1 MSAEVAIRHSR
12 GNFTLDVAF
21 TAASGGV
28 TALFGPSGSGKTSI
42 VHALAGLMRPA
53 QGRIVLEGRTV
64 LDTAAGIFVPPEKRR
79 IGLVFQDARLFPH
92 MSVEKNLLFGWRRNA
107 RRAGADEIARTVA
120 LLGLEKLLARAPR
133 HLSGGEKGRVAL
145 GRALLA
151 SPDILL
157 LDEPMASLD
166 AARRAEILPWLERLR
181 DIARIPIFYVSHSL
195 DEVARLADRVVLLD
209 AGRMTGEGSVFDL
222 LAGLGAEKPLGAVL
236 EARITGT
243 EDGLRVLAFDGGTL
257 LAAHA
262 GEIGL
267 RVRVRIGADDIL
279 IAREAPRAISANN
292 ILPVTISG
300 IALNGARAEVEMR
313 CGHAR
318 LVARITTA
326 SVQRLQLAT
335 GDAAFAVIKAV
346 IVEGGG
352 AFPGKV

>member
-1 MSAEVAIRHSR
+1 MSAEIAIRHTR
-12 GNFTLDVAF
+12 GSFTLDVAF

-28 TALFGPSGSGKTSI
+28 TALFGPSGAGKTSI

-53 QGRIVLEGRTV
+53 QGRIVLEGRIV

-92 MSVEKNLLFGWRRNA
+92 MSVERNLLFGWRRSPE
-107 RRAGADEIARTVA
+107 RAGPDEIARTVA

-133 HLSGGEKGRVAL
+133 HLSGGEKSRVAL

-157 LDEPMASLD
+157 LDEPLASLD

-209 AGRMTGEGSVFDL
+209 GGRVTAEGSVFDL
-222 LAGLGAEKPLGAVL
+222 LAGLGADKPLGAVL
-236 EARITGT
+236 EARAGDIQ
-243 EDGLRVLAFDGGTL
+243 DGLQTLMFDGGRL
-257 LAAHA
+257 LVADA
-262 GEIGL
+262 GPMGA

-279 IAREAPRAISANN
+279 IAREAPRGISANN
-292 ILPVTISG
+292 ILPVTISKVRLDG
-300 IALNGARAEVEMR
+300 PRAEVEMH
-313 CGHAR
+313 CGRAR
-318 LVARITTA
+318 LVARVTAA
-326 SVQRLQLAT
+326 SVSRLELAP
-335 GDAAFAVIKAV
+335 DVAAFAVIKAV

>member
-1 MSAEVAIRHSR
+1 MSAEVAIRHAR

-42 VHALAGLMRPA
+42 VHALAGLMRPT

-64 LDTAAGIFVPPEKRR
+64 LDTGAGIFVPPEKRR

-92 MSVEKNLLFGWRRNA
+92 MSVEKNLLFGWRRNT

-133 HLSGGEKGRVAL
+133 HLSGGEKSRVAL

-209 AGRMTGEGSVFDL
+209 AGRMTAEGSVFDL

-243 EDGLRVLAFDGGTL
+243 EDGLRVLTFEGGRL

-262 GEIGL
+262 GDIGQ

-279 IAREAPRAISANN
+279 VAREAPRAISANN

-300 IALNGARAEVEMR
+300 ITLDGARAEVEMR

-318 LVARITTA
+318 LVARITA
-326 SVQRLQLAT
+326 SSAQRLQLET
-335 GDAAFAVIKAV
+335 GVGAFAVIKSV
-346 IVEGGG
+346 IVEDG

>member
-1 MSAEVAIRHSR
+1 MSAEVAIRHTR
-12 GNFTLDVAF
+12 GSFTLDVAF

-28 TALFGPSGSGKTSI
+28 TALFGPSGAGKTSI

-53 QGRIVLEGRTV
+53 QGRIVLEGRIV

-92 MSVEKNLLFGWRRNA
+92 MSVERNLLFGWRRSPE
-107 RRAGADEIARTVA
+107 RAGPDEIARTVA

-133 HLSGGEKGRVAL
+133 HLSGGEKSRVAL

-157 LDEPMASLD
+157 LDEPLASLD

-209 AGRMTGEGSVFDL
+209 GGRVTAEGSVFDL
-222 LAGLGAEKPLGAVL
+222 LAGLGADKPLGAVL
-236 EARITGT
+236 EARAGDIQ
-243 EDGLRVLAFDGGTL
+243 DGLQTLMFDGGRL
-257 LAAHA
+257 LVADA
-262 GEIGL
+262 GPMGA

-279 IAREAPRAISANN
+279 IAREAPRGISANN
-292 ILPVTISG
+292 ILPVTISKVRLDG
-300 IALNGARAEVEMR
+300 PRAEVEMH
-313 CGHAR
+313 CGRAR
-318 LVARITTA
+318 LVARVTAA
-326 SVQRLQLAT
+326 SVSRLELAP
-335 GDAAFAVIKAV
+335 DVAAFAVIKAV

>member
-1 MSAEVAIRHSR
+1 MSAEVAIRHTR
-12 GNFTLDVAF
+12 GSFTLDVAF

-28 TALFGPSGSGKTSI
+28 TALFGPSGAGKTSI

-53 QGRIVLEGRTV
+53 QGRIVLEGRIV

-92 MSVEKNLLFGWRRNA
+92 MSVERNLLFGWRRSPE
-107 RRAGADEIARTVA
+107 RAGPDEIARTVA

-133 HLSGGEKGRVAL
+133 HLSGGEKSRVAL

-157 LDEPMASLD
+157 LDEPLASLD

-209 AGRMTGEGSVFDL
+209 GGRVTAEGSVFDL
-222 LAGLGAEKPLGAVL
+222 LAGLGADKPLGAVL
-236 EARITGT
+236 EARAGDIQ
-243 EDGLRVLAFDGGTL
+243 DGLQTLMFDGGRL
-257 LAAHA
+257 LVADA
-262 GEIGL
+262 GPMGA
-267 RVRVRIGADDIL
+267 RMRVRIGADDIL
-279 IAREAPRAISANN
+279 IAREAPRGISANN
-292 ILPVTISG
+292 ILPVTISKVRLDG
-300 IALNGARAEVEMR
+300 PRAEVEMH
-313 CGHAR
+313 CGRAR
-318 LVARITTA
+318 LVARVTAA
-326 SVQRLQLAT
+326 SVSRLELAP
-335 GDAAFAVIKAV
+335 DVAAFAVIKAV